1 MAYQLLIDL
10 AALELLMRQPSAR
23 KRRFIE
29 HLHLLRLYPAAHSD
43 YRTTDVHGRLVQVS
57 ILDGFA
63 IYYWIDE
70 ADRHVKILEIS
81 AADEGRNPQG
91 RA

>member
-1 MAYQLLIDL
+1 MTYELLIDL
-10 AALELLMRQPSAR
+10 GALELLMRQPSAR

-29 HLHLLRLYPAAHSD
+29 HFHLLRLYPAANSD
-43 YRTTDVHGRLVQVS
+43 YHDSDVQGRMVHVS

-70 ADRHVKILEIS
+70 ADRHVKILEIIT
-81 AADEGRNPQG
+81 ADTGRPPQ
-91 RA
+91 A